1 MFGRPPAARAGGG
14 ARRRPRCG
22 ATPSPPM
29 AARAPDLPL
38 WLTLLCALRKTVPF
52 SPFFPLRARARGE
65 RRFQT
70 ATAIS
75 FLCLAGRQP
84 LVPAA
89 ERDADRA
96 AELRRR
102 RRWPPGPPICP
113 YASRCCAR
121 SGKRCPLVLSFPFA
135 RAREA
140 SADSRRRRRFLFYV
154 WPADSRSCRRQSATP
169 PALRCYAVAADGR
182 PGPRSAAMA
191 HAAVRAQEN
200 GAL

>member
-1 MFGRPPAARAGGG
+1 MRQQTRSPKEPAEKVVQDIRRATRKHYSAEEKIRIVLEGLRGEDSI
-14 ARRRPRCG
+14 AELCRREGIAQNLYYR
-22 ATPSPPM
+22 
-29 AARAPDLPL
+29 
-38 WLTLLCALRKTVPF
+38 PF

-96 AELRRR
+96 A
-102 RRWPPGPPICP
+102 
-113 YASRCCAR
+113 
-121 SGKRCPLVLSFPFA
+121 
-135 RAREA
+135 
-140 SADSRRRRRFLFYV
+140 
-154 WPADSRSCRRQSATP
+154 ATP
-169 PALRCYAVAADGR
+169 TALRSYAVAADGR